1 MHLVAKELEWNKF
14 GMTESSQVDAL
25 PVLLALI
32 WGVPRAK
39 EEK

>member
-14 GMTESSQVDAL
+14 GMTEAL

-32 WGVPRAK
+32 WGVPRVK